1 MSEMKPRFT
10 TDPRAKYCTEP
21 EKALTDAELR
31 AIIADATHLKN
42 KRVRYVLLRLGNS
55 GNIESE
61 KLVRGV

>member
-1 MSEMKPRFT
+1 MIDKKPRFT
-10 TDPRAKYCTEP
+10 TDPRAKYDVTLSE
-21 EKALTDAELR
+21 ALSDAELR